1 MHAQE
6 AFCARSPNLRM
17 LLPWQRDKAEEL
29 ISKIGGFS
37 MPPFVRTLLEA
48 ILGLALI
55 AAVWIVAGG
64 TVDNA
69 KLPSLPVVLRK
80 VIELAPS
87 DDFLRHFGDSGTALM
102 LGLLPALLAGVFFGM
117 IAGMSRGTRWL
128 FGPFAVTLGGT
139 PLVLLV
145 PLFFAW
151 WGVTIAT
158 KAAAVFV
165 MVGFPI
171 MNMVMVATGTKRPV
185 VLNGNGSRRHA
196 PIVDVNA
203 NAANTAA
210 VAAAIIGGLRVGVV
224 IGVTALVIVEFMAG
238 NYGVGYFIA
247 QSANMSDMTATMAG
261 IGVIAVPTILMAAF
275 LQAIQ
280 EQVAG

>member
-1 MHAQE
+1 
-6 AFCARSPNLRM
+6 
-17 LLPWQRDKAEEL
+17 
-29 ISKIGGFS
+29 

-80 VIELAPS
+80 AIELAPS

-171 MNMVMVATGTKRPV
+171 MNMVMVATGTKRLIV
-185 VLNGNGSRRHA
+185 TNTSESRRHA
-196 PIVDVNA
+196 PIVEVNT
-203 NAANTAA
+203 ANTAA

-224 IGVTALVIVEFMAG
+224 IGVTALIIVEFMSG
-238 NYGVGYFIA
+238 EHGVGHFIA
-247 QSANMSDMTATMAG
+247 QSATTPDMISTMAA
-261 IGVIAVPTILMAAF
+261 IGLIGVPTILMAAF

-280 EQVAG
+280 EQVGG

>member
-1 MHAQE
+1 
-6 AFCARSPNLRM
+6 
-17 LLPWQRDKAEEL
+17 
-29 ISKIGGFS
+29 

-48 ILGLALI
+48 ILGLAII
-55 AAVWIVAGG
+55 AAAWVVASG
-64 TVDNA
+64 VADSAA
-69 KLPSLPVVLRK
+69 KLPGLPAVMQKAV
-80 VIELAPS
+80 ELAPS
-87 DDFLRHFGDSGTALM
+87 DEFLRHFGDSGTALL

-128 FGPFAVTLGGT
+128 FGPFAVTLGAT
-139 PLVLLV
+139 PLVLMV

-158 KAAAVFV
+158 KAAAVFI

-185 VLNGNGSRRHA
+185 VTNGNESRRHA

-210 VAAAIIGGLRVGVV
+210 AAAAIIGGLRVGVV

-238 NYGVGYFIA
+238 NHGVGYFIA
-247 QSANMSDMTATMAG
+247 QSASTLDMTATMAG
-261 IGVIAVPTILMAAF
+261 IALVAVPTILMAAF

>member
-1 MHAQE
+1 
-6 AFCARSPNLRM
+6 
-17 LLPWQRDKAEEL
+17 
-29 ISKIGGFS
+29 

-48 ILGLALI
+48 ILGLAVI

-80 VIELAPS
+80 AIELAPS
-87 DDFLRHFGDSGTALM
+87 DDFLRHFGDSGTALL

-261 IGVIAVPTILMAAF
+261 IGIIAVPTILMAAF